1 MDKPAIEG
9 GKSVRESFL
18 PYGKQWITEDEI
30 NNVVEVLQSD
40 WITTGPTLR
49 KFEEEFA
56 RHIGVKHAVAIN
68 SGTAALHI
76 SVSAAGIEKKDEVIT
91 TPFTFAATSNV
102 VLFREGRPIFS
113 DIKKDT
119 YNIDPNE
126 IKKQITPKTKAV
138 IPVHFAGQPCDM
150 DEIREIVDDNNL
162 IIIDDACHAL
172 GAEYKGKKIGSLSE
186 LSTFSFHPVKHIT
199 TGEGGMVTT
208 NDDELAELLLM
219 FRNHGINKD
228 AVKRFGQKGSWF
240 YEMQYLG
247 LNYRL
252 TDIQAALG
260 LSQLKRLPEFIEKRG
275 KIAERYNE
283 AFESMPEIK
292 APHVKSDVKH
302 AWHLYVILLNPDKLN
317 ADRDRIFDALRAENI
332 GVNVHYIPVH
342 LHPYYRE
349 KLGYNEGQYPVTEEV
364 FKNVITLP
372 LFPKMNDEDAED
384 VITAVKK
391 VIQFYSNK

>member
-275 KIAERYNE
+275 KIAERYN
-283 AFESMPEIK
+283 
-292 APHVKSDVKH
+292 
-302 AWHLYVILLNPDKLN
+302 
-317 ADRDRIFDALRAENI
+317 
-332 GVNVHYIPVH
+332 
-342 LHPYYRE
+342 
-349 KLGYNEGQYPVTEEV
+349 
-364 FKNVITLP
+364 
-372 LFPKMNDEDAED
+372 
-384 VITAVKK
+384 
-391 VIQFYSNK
+391 